1 MRTIKQF
8 IGQANHIYFKMSNR
22 EICKQFY
29 EQAARE
35 GMTLGGINPTYKET
49 TDLVAILP
57 DGNLCYVGWAGRMC
71 YHNSREGVIKIDYE
85 KYSKG
90 EAEYLIR

>member
-8 IGQANHIYFKMSNR
+8 VGQANHIYFKMSNR

-29 EQAARE
+29 EQAASE
-35 GMTLGGINPTYKET
+35 GMTMGGINPTYKET

-71 YHNSREGVIKIDYE
+71 YHNSHEGVIKIDYE
-85 KYSKG
+85 KYVKG